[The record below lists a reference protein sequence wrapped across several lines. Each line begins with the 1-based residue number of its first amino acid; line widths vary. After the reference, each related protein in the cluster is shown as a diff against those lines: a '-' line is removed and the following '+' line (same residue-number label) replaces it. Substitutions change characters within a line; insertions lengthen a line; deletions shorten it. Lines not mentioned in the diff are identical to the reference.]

1 MTLWKWILVI
11 ITSFASGNKYKHMWT
26 NIGDDKIWESKI
38 FKLLD
43 ITIDNELQFDMHIS
57 NVCITAKKN
66 LLW

>member
-1 MTLWKWILVI
+1 
-11 ITSFASGNKYKHMWT
+11 MWT

-57 NVCITAKKN
+57 NVCITTKKK
-66 LLW
+66 LAVVMKIRR

>member
-1 MTLWKWILVI
+1 
-11 ITSFASGNKYKHMWT
+11 MWT

-43 ITIDNELQFDMHIS
+43 ITIDNELQFDTHIS

>member
-1 MTLWKWILVI
+1 
-11 ITSFASGNKYKHMWT
+11 MWT

-57 NVCITAKKN
+57 NVCITAKKS